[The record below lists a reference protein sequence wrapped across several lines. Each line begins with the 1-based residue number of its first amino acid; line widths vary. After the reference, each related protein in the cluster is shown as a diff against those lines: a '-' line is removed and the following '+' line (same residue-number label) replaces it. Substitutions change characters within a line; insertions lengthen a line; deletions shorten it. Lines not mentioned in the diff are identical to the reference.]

1 MIRYMLIECDD
12 HQAMTQ
18 PESIRLPYHKT
29 HLTLSDNDVRAVLT
43 NRLGQLPAAADRD
56 AESAL
61 VRSALDT
68 PIASAPLEDL
78 ARGKRDI
85 CIITS
90 DHTRPVP
97 SGITMPI
104 LLERI
109 RSGNPEADITILIAT
124 GFHRPTTREELI
136 EKFGR
141 KIVDN
146 ERIVM
151 HLSDRD
157 EDMVEIGIL
166 PSGGRCII
174 NRRAVEADLLIAEGF
189 IEPHFFAG
197 YSGGRKAV
205 LPGVASRTTVLAN
218 HCAEFIAHPKARTG
232 NLEGNPL
239 HEDMIYAAE
248 TAGLAFILNVMLDE
262 DKRIVH
268 AVSGHFD
275 KAHRAGCSRLSDY
288 VRVPRS
294 EGDIVVTTNGGYPL
308 DQNVYQAVKG
318 MSTAESCCRDGG
330 VIVMVAACSDGHGG
344 EDFYRHVRD
353 AESPA
358 ALLEEVMR
366 IPPEK
371 TLPDQWEYQI
381 LSRILSRFT
390 VILVTD
396 MADHGMILDMKM
408 TPAADLETAM
418 RLAREHCSIRGIT
431 EPEIV
436 VIPDGVGV
444 VIE

>member
-1 MIRYMLIECDD
+1 MN
-12 HQAMTQ
+12 Q
-18 PESIRLPYHKT
+18 PESIRLPYHKKY
-29 HLTLSDNDVRAVLT
+29 LTLSNRDVKAVLI
-43 NRLGQLPAAADRD
+43 NRLDQLPAALDRD

-61 VRSALDT
+61 VRAALDI
-68 PIASAPLEDL
+68 PIGSSPLEEL
-78 ARGKRDI
+78 VRGKHDI

-97 SGITMPI
+97 SSVTMPI

-109 RSGNPEADITILIAT
+109 RTGNPDADITILIAT
-124 GFHRPTTREELI
+124 GFHRASTREELVD
-136 EKFGR
+136 KFGLE
-141 KIVDN
+141 IVDN

-151 HLSDRD
+151 HVSDRD
-157 EDMVEIGIL
+157 EDMTEIGIL

-218 HCAEFIAHPKARTG
+218 HCAGFIAHPKARAG

-239 HEDMIYAAE
+239 HEDMIFAAE
-248 TAGLAFILNVMLDE
+248 TAGLAFILNVVLDGE
-262 DKRIVH
+262 KRIVH

-275 KAHRAGCSRLSDY
+275 KAHLAGCSWLSDF
-288 VRVPRS
+288 VRIPRS

-318 MSTAESCCRDGG
+318 MSTAESCCREGA
-330 VIVMVAACSDGHGG
+330 VIIIAAACADGHGG
-344 EDFYRHVRD
+344 EVFYRSLRD

-366 IPPEK
+366 VAPEK

-396 MADHGMILDMKM
+396 MADHGMIRDMKM

-418 RLAREHCSIRGIT
+418 RLAREFCSARDIT

>member
-1 MIRYMLIECDD
+1 
-12 HQAMTQ
+12 MTQ
-18 PESIRLPYHKT
+18 PETIRLPYHKT
-29 HLTLSDNDVRAVLT
+29 HLTLSSHNIKAVLS
-43 NRLGQLPAAADRD
+43 NRLKELPVATHRE

-61 VRSALDT
+61 VRSALDN
-68 PIASAPLEDL
+68 PIESSPLEEL
-78 ARGKRDI
+78 ARGKHNI

-97 SGITMPI
+97 SKITMPI

-109 RSGNPEADITILIAT
+109 RTGNPEAEISILIAT
-124 GFHRPTTREELI
+124 GFHRPSTPEELL

-141 KIVDN
+141 EIVENEKI
-146 ERIVM
+146 IM
-151 HLSDRD
+151 HHSDRD
-157 EDMVEIGIL
+157 EDMMEIGIL
-166 PSGGRCII
+166 PSGGSCII

-205 LPGVASRTTVLAN
+205 LPGVASQTTVLAN

-239 HEDMIYAAE
+239 HKDMLYAAE
-248 TAGLAFILNVMLDE
+248 TAGLDFILNVVLDE
-262 DKRIVH
+262 EKRIVH

-275 KAHRAGCSRLSDY
+275 RAHRAGCTWLSDY

-318 MSTAESCCRDGG
+318 MTAAETCCREGG
-330 VIVMVAACSDGHGG
+330 VIIIAAACSEGHGG
-344 EDFYRHVRD
+344 EAFYRSLKD

-358 ALLEEVMR
+358 ALLREVMG
-366 IPPEK
+366 IPSEK

-381 LSRILSRFT
+381 LSRILSRFK

-396 MADHGMILDMKM
+396 MADHGMISDMKM
-408 TPAADLETAM
+408 APASDIDTAM
-418 RLAREHCSIRGIT
+418 RMAREHCSVRGIT
-431 EPEIV
+431 DPEIV

>member
-1 MIRYMLIECDD
+1 
-12 HQAMTQ
+12 MTE
-18 PESIRLPYHKT
+18 PETIHLPYHKT
-29 HLTLSDNDVRAVLT
+29 HLTLSRQNVKAVLT
-43 NRLGQLPAAADRD
+43 NRLSELPVAVDQE

-61 VRSALDT
+61 VRSALDS
-68 PIASAPLEDL
+68 PIESHPLEEL
-78 ARGKRDI
+78 ARGKHNI

-109 RSGNPEADITILIAT
+109 RTGNPEAEISILIAT
-124 GFHRPTTREELI
+124 GFHRPTTREELVD
-136 EKFGR
+136 KFGR
-141 KIVDN
+141 EIVEN
-146 ERIVM
+146 EKIVM
-151 HLSDRD
+151 HYSDRD
-157 EDMVEIGIL
+157 GDMADIGIL

-174 NRRAVEADLLIAEGF
+174 NRLAVEADLLIAEGF

-232 NLEGNPL
+232 NLDGNPL
-239 HEDMIYAAE
+239 HHDMIYAAE
-248 TAGLAFILNVMLDE
+248 TAGLAFILNVVLDE
-262 DKRIVH
+262 EKRIVH
-268 AVSGHFD
+268 AVSGQFD
-275 KAHRAGCSRLSDY
+275 RAHRAGCTWLSDY

-294 EGDIVVTTNGGYPL
+294 EGDIVITTNGGYPL

-318 MSTAESCCRDGG
+318 MTAAEACCRENG
-330 VIVMVAACSDGHGG
+330 VIIIAAACSEGHGG
-344 EDFYRHVRD
+344 EDFYRSLKD

-358 ALLEEVMR
+358 ALLREVME
-366 IPPEK
+366 IPSEK

-381 LSRILSRFT
+381 LSRILSRFK

-396 MADHGMILDMKM
+396 MADHEMIRDMKM
-408 TPAADLETAM
+408 TPAADMETAM
-418 RLAREHCSIRGIT
+418 SLAGDHCSASGIID
-431 EPEIV
+431 PEIV